1 MQALGTYKPVLREW
15 EQSFGED
22 AAAALARQ
30 ISREKPE
37 NVVFRP
43 KVFDPALS
51 QDERQSA

>member
-1 MQALGTYKPVLREW
+1 LREW

-22 AAAALARQ
+22 AANALARQ
-30 ISREKPE
+30 IAREKPE

-43 KVFDPALS
+43 KVLDPSLS